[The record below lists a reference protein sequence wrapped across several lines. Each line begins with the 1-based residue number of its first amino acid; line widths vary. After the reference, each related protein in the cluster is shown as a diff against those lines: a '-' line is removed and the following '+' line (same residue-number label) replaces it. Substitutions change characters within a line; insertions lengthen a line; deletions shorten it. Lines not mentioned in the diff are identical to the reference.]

1 MNPWTLVRANRGVAA
16 VLGLL
21 VLSAC
26 LLVAAVPKVTQS
38 AYDEALRD
46 TVAGSE
52 PSRTDLVVVSQRR
65 SGSGRPLTPEALLE
79 AERSFRAALPAE
91 LRPVVTPLG
100 TGGSHYGVHKDE
112 VPIISV
118 DGQARSYQY
127 LDLGWLS
134 DTGRRVRYVAGRPPG
149 PPGKL
154 DGGPLFE
161 VALARQAAE
170 KMRLSVGATV
180 LLGDTGKLA
189 ARVSGLFEPLDPAS
203 RYWLHNTAVR
213 QVMEISKPMA
223 DHPDWHATGLV
234 SDASLPELGRLYR
247 NTDYRWVIG
256 VDGPAVTTLRAPG
269 LVEAV
274 SAFRGAVPVVLDGP
288 SPGSLETA
296 LDALLTEHL
305 TRLRVAESLLLL
317 FVGGLLAV
325 ALGVIALAVRLLAE
339 RMSHGLALIR
349 ARGASLAR
357 IAATATATASAV
369 AAPGAVAGY
378 ALSYAVP
385 GPVTP
390 IVHLGPL
397 AVVAA
402 TALFAA
408 GHAVTH
414 RWPRFDRRDDVVA
427 SRPSPRRITAE
438 ASVVVLALAGTY
450 LLRSRGLTTQAG
462 ERGSD
467 PFLLLVPA
475 GLTLA
480 VALVVVRCYP
490 YPLRLAARLAV
501 RLRPA
506 VPFLGLA
513 LAARARP
520 ASTLSALILLPAL
533 AVAVFGA
540 VISSGLTVTQTTSAW
555 QQVGARAR
563 LDSALPVVPETVERI
578 RRVPGVRA
586 VVTATRTATMM
597 RTDMQRVTL
606 LAVDVPSYRAVLR
619 DGPLV
624 LPDAP
629 VLISP
634 DLENRG
640 TIELVGPRPR
650 TLTPGGVVT
659 GLSRVYGGGPLVLA
673 PPDGSPANTVFVDG
687 EGLDAKLLL
696 AAANLPGAQVTTLD
710 GVLED
715 IAETPFT
722 ATIERAFTVATIALA
737 GYALAAVLVAL
748 VTGGAER
755 AGALTHLRALGLS
768 QGQARRL
775 TVLEISP
782 MIVLTAV
789 AGLLLGLALPAALG
803 PGVDLSAY
811 TGGLAVEVYPADLTA
826 PVLLTVGLA
835 AAAMLG
841 AFAYAAFGR
850 GRPLGTALRGLRG
863 EE

>member
-1 MNPWTLVRANRGVAA
+1 MNPWTLVRVNRGVAA

-26 LLVAAVPKVTQS
+26 LLVAALPKVTQS

-46 TVAGSE
+46 TMADSE
-52 PSRTDLVVVSQRR
+52 PSRTDLVVSSRRR
-65 SGSGRPLTPEALLE
+65 SSPDIPLTPETLLGM
-79 AERSFRAALPAE
+79 ERRFREALPAE
-91 LRPVVTPLG
+91 LHPVVSPLG
-100 TGGSHYGVHKDE
+100 TGGSHYGVYKRE
-112 VPIISV
+112 NPIISV
-118 DGQARSYQY
+118 DGEIRSHEY

-134 DTGRRVRYVAGRPPG
+134 DSARRVRYVAGRPPG
-149 PPGKL
+149 PPEKL
-154 DGGPLFE
+154 DGGPLLE
-161 VALARQAAE
+161 VALARKAAE
-170 KMRLSVGATV
+170 EMQLSVGSTV
-180 LLGDTGKLA
+180 LLGGLEKLA
-189 ARVSGLFEPLDPAS
+189 ARVSGLFEPLDPAN
-203 RYWLHNTAVR
+203 RYWAHNVAVH
-213 QVMEISKPMA
+213 QVMKVTKPGA
-223 DHPDWHATGLV
+223 DIPDSYATGLV

-247 NTDYRWVIG
+247 DTTYRWVIG
-256 VDGPAVTTLRAPG
+256 VDGPSVTTLRAPE

-274 SAFRGAVPVVLDGP
+274 RAFRGAVPVVIDGP
-288 SPGSLETA
+288 SPGSLETT
-296 LDALLTEHL
+296 LDDLLTGHL
-305 TRLRVAESLLLL
+305 ARLRVAESLLLL
-317 FVGGLLAV
+317 VVGGLLAV

-339 RMSHGLALIR
+339 RMRHGLALLR

-357 IAATATATASAV
+357 IAATTTATVSAV
-369 AAPGAVAGY
+369 AVPAAAAGY
-378 ALSYAVP
+378 ALSYAMP

-397 AVVAA
+397 AVAAA
-402 TALFAA
+402 TALLAA

-414 RWPRFDRRDDVVA
+414 RWPQTDRRDDVVA

-438 ASVVVLALAGTY
+438 VAVVVLALAGTY
-450 LLRSRGLTTQAG
+450 LLRSRGLTTQVD

-490 YPLRLAARLAV
+490 YPLRLAVRLAG

-506 VPFLGLA
+506 VPFLGLT

-520 ASTLSALILLPAL
+520 AATLSALILLPAL

-540 VISSGLTVTQTTSAW
+540 VISGGLAMAQKTSAW

-563 LDSALPVVPETVERI
+563 LDSYLPVLPETVERI
-578 RRVPGVRA
+578 RRLPGVRSA
-586 VVTATRTATMM
+586 VTARRTIAMLS
-597 RTDMQRVTL
+597 TDRQQVTL
-606 LAVDVPSYRAVLR
+606 LAIDVPAYRAVLR

-634 DLENRG
+634 DLADRG
-640 TIELVGPRPR
+640 TLQLLGTPPR

-673 PPDGSPANTVFVDG
+673 PPDGSSPNTVFVDG
-687 EGLDAKLLL
+687 DGLDARRLL
-696 AAANLPGAQVTTLD
+696 AAAGLPGAQVTTLD
-710 GVLED
+710 DVLAD
-715 IAETPFT
+715 IVGTPFT
-722 ATIERAFTVATIALA
+722 ATIERAFSIVTIALA
-737 GYALAAVLVAL
+737 GYALTAVFVAL
-748 VTGGAER
+748 VTGGADR
-755 AGALTHLRALGLS
+755 AGALSHLRALGLS
-768 QGQARRL
+768 QAQARRL

-789 AGLLLGLALPAALG
+789 AGLLLGLALPAVLG

-811 TGGLAVEVYPADLTA
+811 TGGLTVEAYPADLTV
-826 PVLLTVGLA
+826 PVLLAAGLA
-835 AAAMLG
+835 AAAVLG

-863 EE
+863 GE